1 MNEFLKLYRTK
12 LNKSVF
18 FVIILMVSIFMPV
31 STTFAHGPKGHTDM
45 EFTALQAVQ
54 KGLTLYNRLLASGKL
69 IESWETDLENI
80 EISMRM
86 NDNRN
91 EFVVSFSRSKGE
103 PRSVYIFFNDQGVYI
118 GSNFN
123 GK

>member
-18 FVIILMVSIFMPV
+18 FLIILMLSIFLPV
-31 STTFAHGPKGHTDM
+31 STTFAHGPKGHADM
-45 EFTALQAVQ
+45 EFTALQAAQ
-54 KGLTLYNRLLASGKL
+54 KGISLYNRLL
-69 IESWETDLENI
+69 IEPWETDLEDI
-80 EISMRM
+80 EISRRM
-86 NDNRN
+86 NDNRKG
-91 EFVVSFSRSKGE
+91 FVVKFSRSKGE
-103 PRSVYIFFNDQGVYI
+103 PSSVYIFFNDQGVYI